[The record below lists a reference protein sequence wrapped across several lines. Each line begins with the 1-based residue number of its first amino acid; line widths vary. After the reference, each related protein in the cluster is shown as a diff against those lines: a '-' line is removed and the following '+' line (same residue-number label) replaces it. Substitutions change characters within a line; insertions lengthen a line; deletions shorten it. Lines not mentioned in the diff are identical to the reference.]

1 MVTLLNKIWRFL
13 FSCSYHN
20 KMSAPVNS
28 IILQKVIE
36 LRSGICYNVFFL
48 LSLLFTAD
56 LTQAQLCQGS
66 LGDPII
72 NTTFGA
78 GTNPGP
84 SLSSATTNYQYV
96 STDCPSDGYYTVRN
110 NTTNCFGNT
119 WFSLNSDHTGDAGG
133 YFMLVNASIQPSA
146 FYLDTVRGLCTN
158 TTFEFAA
165 WVINVNTP
173 SACGGNPILP
183 DLTFRIEKTDG
194 TLLQSYN
201 TNGIPLSA
209 VPAWKQYGFF
219 FTTPV
224 GIADVVLRII
234 NNASGGCGND
244 LALDD
249 ITFRACGPVLTPFVT
264 GWPSNNI
271 SFCKGIANIFQFNC
285 TVSGGFNNPV
295 YQWQQN
301 INNTGWTDLPG
312 ETNITL
318 SAAFNTNAAPGTYN
332 YRLAVTEAGNIN
344 SVTCRVF
351 SSVISVLINALPVT
365 SASGN
370 SPVCEGRSLQ
380 LNATGGTQYDWTGPG
395 GFSANIANPVINNI
409 QPVNA
414 GKYYVLVKN
423 TAGCQ
428 KTDSTSILINP
439 SPVAITAFSDTSI
452 CAGNNVTLS
461 GNGGTTWLWSP
472 PTGLSATSISNPVAS
487 PADSILYIFIAG
499 NLFGCTDTAF
509 TKVNVIKIPLV
520 DAGSDR
526 TIIGGNSIRLTGQIT
541 GNYNSFFWSPSQYI
555 SNTQILQPLV
565 NPPVDIDYILNV
577 QSPNSC
583 GVVTDTMHIRVLAEI
598 YIPNAFTP
606 DGNGLNDTWNIPA
619 LAAYDNFELI
629 VMNRFGELVFK
640 TRINKPWDGKYKGK
654 DLSAGTY
661 TYVLDLK
668 NGLNLIKGTVILIR

>member
-1 MVTLLNKIWRFL
+1 
-13 FSCSYHN
+13 
-20 KMSAPVNS
+20 MSAPVNS
-28 IILQKVIE
+28 LILQKIIE
-36 LRSGICYNVFFL
+36 VRPGIYYNVFFL
-48 LSLLFTAD
+48 LSLLFAAD

-78 GTNPGP
+78 GSNPGP
-84 SLSSATTNYQYV
+84 SLSAATTNYQYV
-96 STDCPSDGYYTVRN
+96 STDCPNDGYYTVRN
-110 NTTNCFGNT
+110 NTSNCFGNS
-119 WFSLNSDHTGDAGG
+119 WFSLNGDHTGDAGG

-173 SACGGNPILP
+173 STCGGNPILP

-224 GIADVVLRII
+224 GVADVVLRII

-264 GWPSNNI
+264 GVPSNNI
-271 SFCKGIANIFQFNC
+271 SFCEGTANTFQFNC

-312 ETNITL
+312 ETSIPL
-318 SAAFNTNAAPGTYN
+318 SAVFNTNAAPGTYN

-351 SSVISVLINALPVT
+351 SSVISVLINSLPVT
-365 SASGN
+365 TVSGN
-370 SPVCEGRSLQ
+370 SPVCEGRLLQ

-423 TAGCQ
+423 TTGCQ
-428 KTDSTSILINP
+428 KTDSTSILVNP
-439 SPVAITAFSDTSI
+439 SPAATTAFSDTTI
-452 CAGNNVTLS
+452 CSGANITLS

-472 PTGLSATSISNPVAS
+472 ATGLSSTSISNPVAS
-487 PADSILYIFIAG
+487 PADTTLYIFIAG

-509 TKVNVIKIPLV
+509 TKVNVIKNPLV
-520 DAGSDR
+520 NAGADR

-565 NPPVDIDYILNV
+565 NPPVDIDYVLNV

-606 DGNGLNDTWNIPA
+606 NGDGTNDTWNIPA
-619 LAAYDNFELI
+619 LAAYSSFELF
-629 VMNRFGELVFK
+629 VLNRYGELVFK
-640 TRINKPWDGKYKGK
+640 TSTNKPWDGKYKGK